1 MRRTLVPGS
10 ATVVLALVLIHAG
23 TTIPDTDQWLPL
35 LGHRSIVTHS
45 MLIPALVVLRWAM
58 VGGMLAGGF
67 AIHLAADLL
76 SRKWVGYALVKLPV
90 AGSLGAT
97 GSQLFLAVNALL
109 GLWLYHRAASASGL
123 PRTAWATFAVA
134 GAVYFLVN
142 ERWWLLA
149 VPALVVGWLLS
160 RWRR

>member
-1 MRRTLVPGS
+1 MPQA
-10 ATVVLALVLIHAG
+10 ATALLAVVLIYAG

-45 MLIPALVVLRWAM
+45 LLVPGLVLLRWPM

-76 SRKWVGYALVKLPV
+76 SRKWVGYALVKLPL

-97 GSQLFLAVNALL
+97 GSQLFLATNVLL
-109 GLWLYHRAASASGL
+109 GLWFYHRAAATSGA
-123 PRTAWATFAVA
+123 PRTAWATFG
-134 GAVYFLVN
+134 GAAALYFLVN

-149 VPALVVGWLLS
+149 VPALVAAVLLA